1 QQLQL
6 ELANAVDNPTIRI
19 IQIKANGKHFSTGAD
34 INWMQQS
41 IRHSEA
47 ENITDAMCLADVL
60 YTLYTSPKP
69 IVTVVH
75 GSAFGGGAGLI
86 AASDIVIAG
95 TSAKFCFPEAK
106 LGIIP
111 AIISPYV
118 ILAIGSRNAKWL
130 FLTAEVFD
138 ASKANDIGLV
148 HHCVPDVD
156 LHDFAASYIQKM
168 LVCAPGSMAACKTLV
183 DDISGKPLSRQL
195 LHQTATL
202 IAKKRI
208 SREGQLG
215 LRAFLNKETPDWN

>member
-1 QQLQL
+1 MSDLLSSQNEHVFTITFNRTYKHNAFDANFLQQLQL
-6 ELANAVDNPTIRI
+6 ELANAVNNPTIRI

-95 TSAKFCFPEAK
+95 TSAKC
-106 LGIIP
+106 
-111 AIISPYV
+111 
-118 ILAIGSRNAKWL
+118 L

-215 LRAFLNKETPDWN
+215 LRAFLNKET